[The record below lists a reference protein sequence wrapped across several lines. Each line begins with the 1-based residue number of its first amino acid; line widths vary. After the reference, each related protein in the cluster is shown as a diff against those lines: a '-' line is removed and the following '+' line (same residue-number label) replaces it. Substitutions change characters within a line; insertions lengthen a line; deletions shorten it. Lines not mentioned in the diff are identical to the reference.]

1 MIAGIT
7 NDPYPKIGIEQVVA
21 LVNHGLR
28 RGRSLRDVG
37 SFCDQPLE
45 FHHSSCG
52 ADARHELLER
62 LAVHQ
67 KIAGIDIER
76 NDRLLSAEQFFLV
89 IGGDVNHAV
98 YLPVVEKV
106 FGLVHVAGFV
116 GHIDVRSGIEGI
128 DQLTAGRSVAHVDY
142 SDRHVTKYLRPVS
155 QRIERGIDQ
164 QGEHQHENHAGIRE
178 DRAVFVADDGAELLP
193 VRGYLFGK
201 STHRYNLPQYF
212 LFVQM
217 VRRRGRH
224 SSGRMMNRAMMP
236 MSGNEYI
243 AGAPRRA

>member
-1 MIAGIT
+1 MA
-7 NDPYPKIGIEQVVA
+7 VA
-21 LVNHGLR
+21 
-28 RGRSLRDVG
+28 LRDVG

-243 AGAPRRA
+243 AGAPRKA